1 METVQ
6 KSMFWRSETIVL
18 MYGIILD
25 ANLSL
30 IMEYL
35 PLGPLDKYLKECDLP
50 VIDLVEAAT
59 NLAKALFYLVKKHK
73 IVDIRHLMLLF

>member
-1 METVQ
+1 
-6 KSMFWRSETIVL
+6 

-25 ANLSL
+25 VNLSL

-59 NLAKALFYLVKKHK
+59 NLAKALFYLVKKNIK
-73 IVDIRHLMLLF
+73 LLLFVI

>member
-1 METVQ
+1 LETVQ
-6 KSMFWRSETIVL
+6 KSVFWRSETIVH

-25 ANLSL
+25 VNLSL

-59 NLAKALFYLVKKHK
+59 NLAKALFYLVNKNIK
-73 IVDIRHLMLLF
+73 LLLFVI